1 MISQGPD
8 LFPGYI
14 GRFAPSPTG
23 PLHFGSLV
31 TALGSWLDA
40 RANKGT
46 WLLRIEDIDPP
57 REHAGAADSIKGT
70 LDALGLHW
78 DGEVIFQGQR
88 LAYFDR
94 ALELLAEK
102 QLLYRCVCSR
112 KSIRKTVGETGQTA
126 GIYPGTCL
134 NRALENGQVHSL
146 RIKTS
151 GVHIEYAD
159 RIYGNFTENLATR
172 CGDFIVK
179 RRNGQHAY
187 QLAVVVDDFQQAI
200 THVVRG
206 ADLLD
211 NTGRQAYLQSVLGYP
226 RPAYMHLPV
235 VLNSAGQKLS
245 KQTGA
250 HPLADGTL
258 SDSLFSALTFL
269 HQNPP
274 AQLSKALNSEI
285 LEWAMANWRP
295 SLIRHAALVKYAG

>member
-1 MISQGPD
+1 MNSQGPD

-23 PLHFGSLV
+23 PLHIGSLV

-57 REHAGAADSIKGT
+57 RESPGAADGIKRT

-78 DGEVIFQGQR
+78 DGEVVYQSQR
-88 LAYFDR
+88 LAFFDH
-94 ALELLAEK
+94 ALELLVEK
-102 QLLYRCVCSR
+102 QLVYSCVCSR
-112 KSIRKTVGETGQTA
+112 KSIRKTVNKPGHMA
-126 GIYPGTCL
+126 GVYPGTCL
-134 NRALENGQVHSL
+134 NRTQENDRPHSL

-151 GVHIEYAD
+151 GIHIEYVD
-159 RIYGNFTENLATR
+159 QIYGDLTENLATV

-179 RRNGQHAY
+179 RRDGLYAY
-187 QLAVVVDDFQQAI
+187 QLAVVVDDFLQAI

-211 NTGRQAYLQSVLGYP
+211 NTGRQAYLQSILGYP

-235 VLNSAGQKLS
+235 VLNSAGEKLS

-250 HPLADGTL
+250 QPLVGTTL
-258 SDSLFSALTFL
+258 SNSLFSALRYL
-269 HQNPP
+269 DQDPP
-274 AQLSKALNSEI
+274 DELSKALNTEI
-285 LEWAMANWRP
+285 LEWAIGNWHPEHIRP
-295 SLIRHAALVKYAG
+295 VGST

>member
-1 MISQGPD
+1 MNSQGPD
-8 LFPGYI
+8 LFAGYI

-57 REHAGAADSIKGT
+57 RERPGAADSIKGT

-78 DGEVIFQGQR
+78 DGEVIYQGQR

-94 ALELLAEK
+94 ALESLIEQ

-112 KSIRKTVGETGQTA
+112 KSMRKTVGEPGHAA
-126 GIYPGTCL
+126 GIYPGTCVTRTPG
-134 NRALENGQVHSL
+134 NDQAHSL

-151 GVHIEYAD
+151 GVHIGYTD
-159 RIYGNFTENLATR
+159 RIYGNFMENLATQ

-179 RRNGQHAY
+179 RRDGLPAY

-235 VLNSAGQKLS
+235 VLNNTGQKLS

-250 HPLADGTL
+250 HPLTDKTL
-258 SDSLFSALTFL
+258 SDSLLSALAFL

-274 AQLSKALNSEI
+274 AELSKALNTEI
-285 LEWAMANWRP
+285 LEWAIANWRP
-295 SLIRHAALVKYAG
+295 SLIRDAGLVKNAG

>member
-1 MISQGPD
+1 MNSQGPD

-57 REHAGAADSIKGT
+57 RERPGAADSIIRT

-78 DGEVIFQGQR
+78 DGEVVYQGQR
-88 LAYFDR
+88 LAYFDQ
-94 ALELLAEK
+94 ALELLAKK
-102 QLLYRCVCSR
+102 QLVYRCVCSR
-112 KSIRKTVGETGQTA
+112 KSIREILRKPGHTA

-134 NRALENGQVHSL
+134 RRTPENDQAHSL

-151 GVHIEYAD
+151 GVRIEYTD
-159 RIYGNFTENLATR
+159 RTYGEHTENLATE
-172 CGDFIVK
+172 CGDFILK
-179 RRNGQHAY
+179 RRDGLHAY
-187 QLAVVVDDFQQAI
+187 QLAVVVDDFRQAI

-211 NTGRQAYLQSVLGYP
+211 NTGRQAYLQSILGYP
-226 RPAYMHLPV
+226 RPVYMHLPV
-235 VLNSAGQKLS
+235 VLNSAGKKLS

-250 HPLADGTL
+250 HPLADTGL

-269 HQNPP
+269 RQNPP
-274 AQLSKALNSEI
+274 AGLSKAPNTEI
-285 LEWAMANWRP
+285 LEWAVSNWRP
-295 SLIRHAALVKYAG
+295 SLIRHAGVA

>member
-1 MISQGPD
+1 M
-8 LFPGYI
+8 FPGYI

-57 REHAGAADSIKGT
+57 REHPGAADSIIRT

-78 DGEVIFQGQR
+78 DGGVVYQGQR
-88 LAYFDR
+88 LAYFDQ
-94 ALELLAEK
+94 ALELLAKK
-102 QLLYRCVCSR
+102 QLVYRCICSR
-112 KSIRKTVGETGQTA
+112 KSIRKTLSKPGHSA

-134 NRALENGQVHSL
+134 HRPPGNDQAHSL

-151 GVHIEYAD
+151 GVHIEYTD
-159 RIYGNFTENLATR
+159 RIYGELTENLATE
-172 CGDFIVK
+172 CGDFILK
-179 RRNGQHAY
+179 RRDDLHAY
-187 QLAVVVDDFQQAI
+187 QLAVVVDDFRQAI

-226 RPAYMHLPV
+226 RPVYMHLPV
-235 VLNSAGQKLS
+235 VLNSAGKKLS

-250 HPLADGTL
+250 RPLAGTGL

-269 HQNPP
+269 RQNPP
-274 AQLSKALNSEI
+274 AGLSKGPNTEI
-285 LEWAMANWRP
+285 LEWAVSNWRP
-295 SLIRHAALVKYAG
+295 SLIRHAGVA